1 MKKAIILGIC
11 MMLMIPVISATIVL
25 NNPPSTPTIDGPSS
39 GTTGTE
45 YEYQICST
53 DPDGDDI
60 TYCMDWGD
68 GAGERCYGPFP
79 SGTCV
84 TEKHTWSSDGTY
96 TIKVKARDINQAE
109 SDWATLEVKMPK
121 STPYFNTLFYQFLE
135 NHLHLFPLLQQ
146 LLEM

>member
-1 MKKAIILGIC
+1 MKKAIIFGIC
-11 MMLMIPVISATIVL
+11 MLLIVPVINANIVL
-25 NNPPSTPTIDGPSS
+25 NNPPSKPTIDGPSS

-68 GAGERCYGPFP
+68 GAGEVCIGPFP
-79 SGTCV
+79 SGTFV
-84 TEKHTWSSDGTY
+84 TEKHTWSSDDTY
-96 TIKVKARDINQAE
+96 TIKVKARDINLEE

-121 STPYFNTLFYQFLE
+121 SKPYFNTLFYQFLE
-135 NHLHLFPLLQQ
+135 NHPHLFSLLQQ
-146 LLEM
+146 LL